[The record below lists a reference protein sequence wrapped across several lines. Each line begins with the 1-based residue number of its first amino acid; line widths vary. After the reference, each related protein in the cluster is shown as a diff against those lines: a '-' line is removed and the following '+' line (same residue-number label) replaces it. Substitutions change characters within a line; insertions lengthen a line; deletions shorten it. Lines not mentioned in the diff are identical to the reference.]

1 MKETLAIV
9 GSHPRTRGKFDF
21 SRVDCD
27 IWLFNEAISNKT
39 MPRADAVFQM
49 HDRAIWSNPHNRND
63 PRHYEWLQTQND
75 VTVYMQ
81 NAYPDVPKSERFP
94 LDEVIERFKIRYF
107 TSSLSYALALA
118 AWKGYRR
125 VEIYGVEMET
135 NTEYQYQRDG
145 VTLWIGVLL
154 GLGVDVQA
162 HMSIFDQPLYGY
174 EGEVA
179 IPYETFT
186 KRIDE
191 LTPQIEPLEAEYKAG
206 SIMLQRIVEDLIDSD
221 PAADIKEALTK
232 QIDLSKRLGVL
243 DGARFENEKYKKKAD
258 AMTEQAGTYI
268 FSRQEFE
275 SGAANLQTFISDVQA
290 NINFNSGQADLVYK
304 SLTNA
309 AKNSPKR
316 KALLTAYKQV
326 LGNYL
331 KMHNQAMIYA
341 GAMNENYGYMARL
354 DKGIRAAGNAKSEAV
369 LLEALNG

>member
-1 MKETLAIV
+1 MAV
-9 GSHPRTRGKFDF
+9 QRSD
-21 SRVDCD
+21 
-27 IWLFNEAISNKT
+27 SNKT

-49 HDRAIWSNPHNRND
+49 HDKAIWSNPHNRND
-63 PRHYEWLQTQND
+63 PHHYEWLKTQD
-75 VTVYMQ
+75 SVTVYMQ
-81 NAYPDVPKSERFP
+81 NTYPDVPKSERFP

-118 AWKGYRR
+118 AHKGYRR

-135 NTEYQYQRDG
+135 NTRYQYQRDG

-206 SIMLQRIVEDLIDSD
+206 SIMLQRIVEGLIDSD
-221 PAADIKEALTK
+221 PAADIKEVLGK

-243 DGARFENEKYKKKAD
+243 DGARFENEKYKEESGRND
-258 AMTEQAGTYI
+258 RTGRHVHL
-268 FSRQEFE
+268 FRQEFE
-275 SGAANLQTFISDVQA
+275 SGAANLQTFINDVQA

-304 SLTNA
+304 SLVNS

-341 GAMNENYGYMARL
+341 GAMNENYGYMVRL
-354 DKGIRAAGNAKSEAV
+354 GGTQAAGNAKSEAV
-369 LLEALNG
+369 LLEALSG